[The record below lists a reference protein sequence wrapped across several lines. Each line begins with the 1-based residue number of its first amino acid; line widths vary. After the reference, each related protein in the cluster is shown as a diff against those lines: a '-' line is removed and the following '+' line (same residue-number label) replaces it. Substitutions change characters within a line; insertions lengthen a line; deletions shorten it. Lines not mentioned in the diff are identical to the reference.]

1 MTLDT
6 ERGGAVRWSLPSVL
20 AFTGGYA
27 DASGYL
33 ALKGLFTA
41 HVTGNF
47 VTLGSSLVFGT
58 SGALTKTL
66 ALPMFCAVVLLSR
79 LLAFRLQASRRPVFT
94 SLVRLQ
100 VLVLTVGAGLAVWL
114 GPFDDPD
121 GWRALV
127 TGMTLVAAM
136 ALQNATHRTHLANA
150 PPSTIMTGTTT
161 QLMLDLADMLHGLR
175 PEIAAATR
183 ARVRRLTAS
192 VVVFA
197 AGCGLAAV
205 FYARVNTWCFCV
217 LPLLGLATLTA
228 RKETNDAA
236 V

>member
-1 MTLDT
+1 M
-6 ERGGAVRWSLPSVL
+6 RWSLPSVL
-20 AFTGGYA
+20 AFTAGYA
-27 DASGYL
+27 DARGYL

-79 LLAFRLQASRRPVFT
+79 LWAFRPKALRRRVFP

-100 VLVLTVGAGLAVWL
+100 VVLLVAGAGLAIWL
-114 GPFDDPD
+114 GPFEDPD
-121 GWRALV
+121 GWPALV

-136 ALQNATHRTHLANA
+136 ALQNATYRTHLAHT
-150 PPSTIMTGTTT
+150 PPSTIMTGTTA
-161 QLMLDLADMLHGLR
+161 QVMLDLADILHGLR
-175 PEIAAATR
+175 PEIAVATR
-183 ARVRRLTAS
+183 ARFKRLTTS

-197 AGCGLAAV
+197 AGCGLAALL
-205 FYARVNTWCFCV
+205 YGKVNTWCFCV
-217 LPLLGLATLTA
+217 LPLLGLATLTT
-228 RKETNDAA
+228 RKEISDAR
-236 V
+236 

>member
-6 ERGGAVRWSLPSVL
+6 EQDNAMRWSLPSVL
-20 AFTGGYA
+20 GFTAGYA

-79 LLAFRLQASRRPVFT
+79 LLAFRLEALRRPVFA

-100 VLVLTVGAGLAVWL
+100 VLLLIVGAGLAVWL

-121 GWRALV
+121 EWSALV

-136 ALQNATHRTHLANA
+136 ALQNATYRTHLAHT

-183 ARVRRLTAS
+183 ARVKRLTTS

-197 AGCGLAAV
+197 AGCGLAALL
-205 FYARVNTWCFCV
+205 YAKVNTWCFCV
-217 LPLLGLATLTA
+217 LPLLGLATLTT
-228 RKETNDAA
+228 RKEINDAGL
-236 V
+236 

>member
-1 MTLDT
+1 MARDT
-6 ERGGAVRWSLPSVL
+6 ERGGAMRWSLPSLL

-27 DASGYL
+27 DTSGYL

-79 LLAFRLQASRRPVFT
+79 LLAFRLQASRTPVFA

-100 VLVLTVGAGLAVWL
+100 VLVLIVGAGLAVWL

-136 ALQNATHRTHLANA
+136 ALQNATYRTHLAHT

-161 QLMLDLADMLHGLR
+161 QLMLDLAEVLHGPR

-183 ARVRRLTAS
+183 ARVKRLTVS
-192 VVVFA
+192 VLMFA
-197 AGCGLAAV
+197 AGCGLAALL
-205 FYARVNTWCFCV
+205 YAKVNTWCFSV
-217 LPLLGLATLTA
+217 LPLLGLATLTS
-228 RKETNDAA
+228 RNEIDDADK
-236 V
+236 